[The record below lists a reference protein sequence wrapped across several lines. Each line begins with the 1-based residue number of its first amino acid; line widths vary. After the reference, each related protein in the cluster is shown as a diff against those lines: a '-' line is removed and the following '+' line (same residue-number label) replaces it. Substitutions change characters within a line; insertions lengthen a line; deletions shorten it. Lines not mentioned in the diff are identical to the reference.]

1 MEYLY
6 SRDRLVELLLASSST
21 PVMWCGA
28 SPTNNGA
35 ADILLFWRCSNKF
48 VQNFSYFC
56 SSSTFLLAKDFSF
69 LSDSRRRPKNPEPP
83 ARSSKRLA
91 VGTRVEEISKK
102 NLFYHANL
110 LLHTSSG
117 TEHSGLKTGAPHF
130 LARFVPNSF
139 LIGQIQKFGR
149 SRTKFLR
156 LIKNFK
162 SPVSCKCNRVIL
174 HEVFG
179 HRLLFFDTA

>member
-1 MEYLY
+1 
-6 SRDRLVELLLASSST
+6 
-21 PVMWCGA
+21 MWCGA

-35 ADILLFWRCSNKF
+35 ADILLFWRCYCCVPMDLTPTPSYYTACRNGYRFGIVQNKF

-139 LIGQIQKFGR
+139 QIR
-149 SRTKFLR
+149 S
-156 LIKNFK
+156 
-162 SPVSCKCNRVIL
+162 
-174 HEVFG
+174 
-179 HRLLFFDTA
+179 

>member
-1 MEYLY
+1 
-6 SRDRLVELLLASSST
+6 
-21 PVMWCGA
+21 MWCGA

-35 ADILLFWRCSNKF
+35 ADILLFWRCYCCVPMDLTPTPSYYTACSNGYRFVIVQNKF

-102 NLFYHANL
+102 NLLSRKLA
-110 LLHTSSG
+110 TSQVQWDWTLG
-117 TEHSGLKTGAPHF
+117 TENRRASFFGA
-130 LARFVPNSF
+130 LRSKFVPNSF

-162 SPVSCKCNRVIL
+162 SPGVV
-174 HEVFG
+174 
-179 HRLLFFDTA
+179 